1 MVRLA
6 IRMTSSGRSSY
17 RRLVAKRASFSPR
30 DSSLPSPTRE
40 RCVSCA
46 IVIETGTP
54 IPSPAAPTCVRK
66 RRREVRSTSLIILCA
81 SVDIPSPGMH
91 DPSQCGAHAIVHFS
105 IRASNRLSALE
116 GSLWHKA
123 DVPSVYSFVR
133 FWGRSGRALAFG
145 FAGPVANDLEQTSND
160 VRSPR
165 CLADCIM
172 TQRGKPDRIPA
183 EFRIGGQAMESVIA
197 KLLQDFEQGK
207 MNRRQLIQSL
217 SLAAAAAAGV
227 APAARAA
234 GKPLE
239 ALYVNH
245 ISYEVNDYKKV
256 RDFYVDLL
264 GMKVTE
270 DDGKQCRL
278 VFGNNMLI
286 SRNRAGGGPAK
297 VDHIAYT
304 VTNWDAE

>member
-1 MVRLA
+1 
-6 IRMTSSGRSSY
+6 
-17 RRLVAKRASFSPR
+17 
-30 DSSLPSPTRE
+30 
-40 RCVSCA
+40 
-46 IVIETGTP
+46 
-54 IPSPAAPTCVRK
+54 
-66 RRREVRSTSLIILCA
+66 
-81 SVDIPSPGMH
+81 
-91 DPSQCGAHAIVHFS
+91 
-105 IRASNRLSALE
+105 
-116 GSLWHKA
+116 
-123 DVPSVYSFVR
+123 
-133 FWGRSGRALAFG
+133 
-145 FAGPVANDLEQTSND
+145 
-160 VRSPR
+160 
-165 CLADCIM
+165 
-172 TQRGKPDRIPA
+172 
-183 EFRIGGQAMESVIA
+183 MESVIA

-217 SLAAAAAAGV
+217 SLAAAAAAGI

-286 SRNRAGGGPAK
+286 PRNRAGGGPAK

-304 VTNWDAE
+304 VTNWDAEKDGLEEELKRRGLQYRGAPRRASTSRTRRGWEYSSADCINDRPAARVLATDESPLCFVPVADR

>member
-1 MVRLA
+1 MFA
-6 IRMTSSGRSSY
+6 
-17 RRLVAKRASFSPR
+17 PH
-30 DSSLPSPTRE
+30 
-40 RCVSCA
+40 
-46 IVIETGTP
+46 
-54 IPSPAAPTCVRK
+54 AA
-66 RRREVRSTSLIILCA
+66 
-81 SVDIPSPGMH
+81 
-91 DPSQCGAHAIVHFS
+91 F
-105 IRASNRLSALE
+105 
-116 GSLWHKA
+116 
-123 DVPSVYSFVR
+123 
-133 FWGRSGRALAFG
+133 
-145 FAGPVANDLEQTSND
+145 
-160 VRSPR
+160 
-165 CLADCIM
+165 ADCII

-197 KLLQDFEQGK
+197 KLLQNFEQGK

-217 SLAAAAAAGV
+217 SLAAAAAAGI

-278 VFGNNMLI
+278 DEQ
-286 SRNRAGGGPAK
+286 RNECDSAGK
-297 VDHIAYT
+297 QQ
-304 VTNWDAE
+304 NRS